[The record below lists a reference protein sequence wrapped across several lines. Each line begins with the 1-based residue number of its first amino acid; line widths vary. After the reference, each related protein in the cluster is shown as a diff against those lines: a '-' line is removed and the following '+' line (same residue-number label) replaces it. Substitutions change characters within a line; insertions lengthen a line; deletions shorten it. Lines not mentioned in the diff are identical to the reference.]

1 MRQGRKISS
10 LRIAGQQSETLC
22 NRRKK
27 GTEGR
32 EKGMEMGERQEE
44 QSWLCHLWGQGP
56 GEEKNTLNYI

>member
-10 LRIAGQQSETLC
+10 LRIAWQQSETLC

-32 EKGMEMGERQEE
+32 EKRMEMGERQKE
-44 QSWLCHLWGQGP
+44 QDWLCHLWGQGQ
-56 GEEKNTLNYI
+56 GKKRTL